1 MTAYSAL
8 ASRADVSPLRSPRQG
23 AGIDTFLIHHMAS
36 TDAAGVRRA
45 MLTESKEVSA
55 NYIITSAGEIWGVVP
70 EGERAWTSGSGS
82 DGGKGAAW
90 DRRSIT
96 VEIEN
101 ASGAPDWEISEQ
113 AIAAAA
119 TLLADL
125 RTRYD
130 IQHVIGHRDLY
141 NLYRA
146 SYATYCPGPD
156 TVARILAATPTTPIP
171 AGTPEEEDEE
181 MKPTVHV
188 RLNKQKQPDE
198 WMLAHPEIGT
208 DLKAG
213 EKRQEG
219 KTVIFRGYMVTT
231 DEATGV
237 AWARMYARGVGGE
250 TSRTARDGYVTIQA
264 AATRVSLEL
273 GARG

>member
-1 MTAYSAL
+1 MTYTTL
-8 ASRADVSPLRSPRQG
+8 ATRTDVSPLKSSRQG
-23 AGIDTFLIHHMAS
+23 AGIDTFLVHHMAS
-36 TDAAGVRRA
+36 TDAASVRRA
-45 MLTESKEVSA
+45 MLTGSKEVSA
-55 NYIITSAGEIWGVVP
+55 NYIITSSGEIWGIVP
-70 EGERAWTSGSGS
+70 EDERAWTSGSGS

-101 ASGAPDWEISEQ
+101 ATGAPDWEISEA
-113 AIAAAA
+113 AITAAAS
-119 TLLADL
+119 LLADL
-125 RTRYD
+125 RTRYP
-130 IQHVIGHRDLY
+130 ITNVLGHRDLY

-146 SYATYCPGPD
+146 SYATYCPGPT
-156 TVARILAATPTTPIP
+156 TVARILAATPTP
-171 AGTPEEEDEE
+171 APAAPSEEEDED

-231 DEATGV
+231 DEAMGA

-250 TSRTARDGYVTIQA
+250 TSRTDRDGYVTIQA